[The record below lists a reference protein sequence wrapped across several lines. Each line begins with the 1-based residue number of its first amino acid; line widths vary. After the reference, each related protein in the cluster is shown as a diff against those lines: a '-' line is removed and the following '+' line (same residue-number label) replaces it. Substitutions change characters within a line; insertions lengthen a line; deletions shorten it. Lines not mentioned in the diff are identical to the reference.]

1 VWSHI
6 QSEEQEVIMGKA
18 MSAGFLIAGV
28 GVGAGCMYL
37 MDPDRG
43 RSRRA
48 LLRDKT
54 TSAYREVRISLER
67 AQADL
72 ANRADGLLAQAKS
85 AVQHEP
91 VEEDQLIARVRAK
104 LGRLVSHPHA
114 IDVIARDGTITL
126 GGAVLEDEA
135 QKLVSGVG
143 SIRGVSSVCD
153 HLVRHRDAANI
164 PSLQGG
170 RERPTGQR
178 QVFQREWS
186 PALRMLAGIAGGS
199 LELYGLFS
207 SSRAVKAVAL
217 PFGLGLLARGIS
229 SGKRK
234 EMAQ

>member
-1 VWSHI
+1 
-6 QSEEQEVIMGKA
+6 MGKGI
-18 MSAGFLIAGV
+18 SAGFLIAGV

-48 LLRDKT
+48 MLRDKT
-54 TSAYREVRISLER
+54 TSAYREVRMSFER
-67 AQADL
+67 TQADL
-72 ANRADGLLAQAKS
+72 ANRAHGLLARAKS

-91 VEEDQLIARVRAK
+91 VEEDQLTARVRAR

-114 IDVIARDGTITL
+114 IDVIARDGAVTL
-126 GGAVLEDEA
+126 SGAVLEQEA
-135 QKLVSGVG
+135 QGVVAGVG
-143 SIRGVSSVCD
+143 AIHGVSSVCD
-153 HLVRHRDAANI
+153 HLLRHPDAASI

-170 RERPTGQR
+170 RRRAAGP
-178 QVFQREWS
+178 QVLRHEWP
-186 PALRMLAGIAGGS
+186 PALRMLAGVAGGS

>member
-1 VWSHI
+1 
-6 QSEEQEVIMGKA
+6 MGKRI
-18 MSAGFLIAGV
+18 SAGFLIAGV

-43 RSRRA
+43 KSRRA

-54 TSAYREVRISLER
+54 TSAYRDVQTSVQR

-72 ANRADGLLAQAKS
+72 ANRAHGLLARAQS

-91 VEEDQLIARVRAK
+91 VEEDQLIARVRAR
-104 LGRLVSHPHA
+104 LGHLVSHPHA
-114 IDVIARDGTITL
+114 IDVIAREGAITL
-126 GGAVLEDEA
+126 SGAVLENEA
-135 QKLVSGVG
+135 PALVSGVG
-143 SIRGVSSVCD
+143 SIHGVSSVCD

-170 RERPTGQR
+170 REQPAGRPK
-178 QVFQREWS
+178 VFQREWP

-217 PFGLGLLARGIS
+217 PFGLGLLVRGIS
-229 SGKRK
+229 SGKGK

>member
-1 VWSHI
+1 
-6 QSEEQEVIMGKA
+6 MGKGI
-18 MSAGFLIAGV
+18 SAGFLIAGV

-48 LLRDKT
+48 MLRDKT
-54 TSAYREVRISLER
+54 SSAYREVRTSFER

-72 ANRADGLLAQAKS
+72 ANRAHGLLAQAKS

-153 HLVRHRDAANI
+153 HLLRHPDAASI
-164 PSLQGG
+164 PSLQG
-170 RERPTGQR
+170 RERPAGR
-178 QVFQREWS
+178 PQVFQREWP

-217 PFGLGLLARGIS
+217 PFG
-229 SGKRK
+229 
-234 EMAQ
+234 

>member
-1 VWSHI
+1 
-6 QSEEQEVIMGKA
+6 MGKA
-18 MSAGFLIAGV
+18 MNAGFLIAGV

-54 TSAYREVRISLER
+54 TSAYREVGISLER

-72 ANRADGLLAQAKS
+72 ANRVDGLLAQAKS

-153 HLVRHRDAANI
+153 HLVRHRDAVNI

-170 RERPTGQR
+170 RERPTGQP
-178 QVFQREWS
+178 QVFQREWP
-186 PALRMLAGIAGGS
+186 PASGCWRES
-199 LELYGLFS
+199 LEG
-207 SSRAVKAVAL
+207 A
-217 PFGLGLLARGIS
+217 
-229 SGKRK
+229 
-234 EMAQ
+234 

>member
-1 VWSHI
+1 
-6 QSEEQEVIMGKA
+6 MGKGI
-18 MSAGFLIAGV
+18 SAGFLIASV

-43 RSRRA
+43 RYRRV

-54 TSAYREVRISLER
+54 TSAYREVRMSLER

-72 ANRADGLLAQAKS
+72 ANRAHGLLARAKS
-85 AVQHEP
+85 AVQHES
-91 VEEDQLIARVRAK
+91 VEEDQLIARVRAR

-114 IDVIARDGTITL
+114 IEVVARDGTITL
-126 GGAVLEDEA
+126 SGAVLENEA
-135 QKLVSGVG
+135 QELVSGVCA
-143 SIRGVSSVCD
+143 IRGVSLVCD

-164 PSLQGG
+164 SSLQGG
-170 RERPTGQR
+170 RERHAGQP
-178 QVFQREWS
+178 QVFRHEWP

-207 SSRAVKAVAL
+207 SSRGLWAL
-217 PFGLGLLARGIS
+217 PLGLVLLARGIS